1 MNDYQ
6 TWPDLEEEL
15 VDEGRGHP
23 ARDWAQPVNPVV
35 RPAAAGHHGRAQ
47 GPRRVH
53 TRACRNSSAI

>member
-35 RPAAAGHHGRAQ
+35 RPAAA
-47 GPRRVH
+47 
-53 TRACRNSSAI
+53 